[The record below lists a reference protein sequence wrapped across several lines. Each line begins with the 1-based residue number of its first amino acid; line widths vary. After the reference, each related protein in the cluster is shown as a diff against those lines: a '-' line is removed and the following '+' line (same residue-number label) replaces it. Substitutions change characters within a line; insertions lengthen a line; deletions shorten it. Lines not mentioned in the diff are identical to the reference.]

1 MVSKSVQ
8 DVLSVN
14 NLLAVITFAD
24 DEDRPTV
31 KPYLGATDLRAARSA
46 GSGIEYWLTIRPA

>member
-14 NLLAVITFAD
+14 NLLALITFAD

-46 GSGIEYWLTIRPA
+46 GSGGSR